1 MVSTWP
7 PFFQHGFSSGFHH
20 YKLDFAWSPRN
31 WDQEGVSQFLGG
43 ADFTDIVFTTKKK
56 GKKRY
61 HKGPQ
66 THLQLLF
73 ERQDFERAV
82 ERTQR
87 NVVSH
92 GTTRLHGERRVSLDP
107 KLKRRVEMVD
117 PTTPA
122 EQPEVQPAKNGPPV
136 AAITGCGSQRGGWRR
151 YGGWLCRKKTCCC
164 WRIPG
169 PSKLMEKGTVFSS
182 MLRKLWRMLLGGS
195 QPPQG

>member
-1 MVSTWP
+1 LR
-7 PFFQHGFSSGFHH
+7 G
-20 YKLDFAWSPRN
+20 APRN

-107 KLKRRVEMVD
+107 TLKRRVEMVD

-122 EQPEVQPAKNGPPV
+122 EQPEVQPAKMDLQSQQSQAAEAKGEDDADMGAGSV
-136 AAITGCGSQRGGWRR
+136 AKRLAAVGASPDHQN
-151 YGGWLCRKKTCCC
+151 
-164 WRIPG
+164 
-169 PSKLMEKGTVFSS
+169 
-182 MLRKLWRMLLGGS
+182 
-195 QPPQG
+195 